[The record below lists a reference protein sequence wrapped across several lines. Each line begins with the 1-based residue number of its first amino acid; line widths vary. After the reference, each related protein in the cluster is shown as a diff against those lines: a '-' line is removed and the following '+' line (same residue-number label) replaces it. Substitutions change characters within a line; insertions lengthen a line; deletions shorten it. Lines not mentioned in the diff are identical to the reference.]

1 MKGNARAMGPLRL
14 SMNRAVLAPFLGA
27 MLLSNIGRTA
37 YFVSVTWIV
46 LTRNDSVRQ
55 VAVLLLMGAV
65 AQFFSSGISGYL
77 ADLIDRRRL
86 SMGLDIVRALV
97 SLATGIAVTT
107 TADIWPLFL
116 SIALFSMADRG
127 YLTSMQS
134 IVPSLVAPKC
144 AVRVNAASYMMM
156 QSGSFMGALLAG
168 AFMHHLPHNALYT
181 ATATIFLL
189 SAMAIRKL
197 RLPRVRSGAA
207 GGVSGFG
214 LKHILAIRHLTD
226 NRLVFPTFYYCL
238 SFSVGVLMNV
248 VMSSYVAND
257 LKGDAALFGRTE
269 SAWALG
275 SAMVCVFLLVGFA
288 NGVLKHE
295 LVTPLFVS
303 GLTLVCLGLIP
314 DPRLTLIAAFILGA
328 SCNLGRVF
336 IDARIQ
342 QTVDL
347 GSTGR
352 ARGAIHMLST
362 GAGLAV
368 YALTGLF
375 GDTLS
380 ASFLFA
386 AFGLLV
392 ILAAGGGMFFQNSRA
407 HPGPTIGDKSHE

>member
-1 MKGNARAMGPLRL
+1 MGSVRL
-14 SMNRAVLAPFLGA
+14 SMKRAVLAPFMSA

-37 YFVSVTWIV
+37 YFVSLTWIV
-46 LTRNDSVRQ
+46 LTRTDNVRQ
-55 VAVLLLMGAV
+55 VAALLLVGAV

-86 SMGLDIVRALV
+86 SMGFDVVRALI
-97 SLATGIAVTT
+97 SLATGIAITT

-168 AFMHHLPHNALYT
+168 AFLHQLPHNALYT
-181 ATATIFLL
+181 ATATIFLV
-189 SAMAIRKL
+189 SATAIGRL
-197 RLPRVRSGAA
+197 RLPHARSGAA
-207 GGVSGFG
+207 GGVSRFR
-214 LKHILAIRHLTD
+214 LEHILALRHLTD
-226 NRLVFPTFYYCL
+226 NRLVFPAFYYSL

-275 SAMVCVFLLVGFA
+275 SAMVCVFLLVRFA
-288 NGVLKHE
+288 TGVPKCE

-303 GLTLVCLGLIP
+303 GLMLVSLGLIP
-314 DPRLTLIAAFILGA
+314 DPRLTLIAALILGA

-336 IDARIQ
+336 IDARVQ
-342 QTVDL
+342 QTVDV

-368 YALTGLF
+368 YASIALF
-375 GDTLS
+375 GDALS
-380 ASFLFA
+380 ASILFT

-392 ILAAGGGMFFQNSRA
+392 VFAAGGGMFLQNSLAASGADCRRQK
-407 HPGPTIGDKSHE
+407 P

>member
-1 MKGNARAMGPLRL
+1 MKGNAPLGPVRL
-14 SMNRAVLAPFLGA
+14 SVNRAVLAPFMGA

-46 LTRNDSVRQ
+46 LTRTDSVRQ
-55 VAVLLLMGAV
+55 VAAMLLAGAV

-86 SMGLDIVRALV
+86 SMGFDFVRALV
-97 SLATGIAVTT
+97 SVATGIATTT
-107 TADIWPLFL
+107 TAEIWPFFI

-134 IVPSLVAPKC
+134 IVPSLVAPEC

-168 AFMHHLPHNALYT
+168 AFLHHLPNNALYT
-181 ATATIFLL
+181 ATATIFLV
-189 SAMAIRKL
+189 SAMAIRSL
-197 RLPRVRSGAA
+197 RLSLARSGAA
-207 GGVSGFG
+207 GGVIGFR

-226 NRLVFPTFYYCL
+226 NRLVFPAFYYSL
-238 SFSVGVLMNV
+238 SFAVGVLMNV
-248 VMSSYVAND
+248 AMSSYVANE
-257 LKGDAALFGRTE
+257 LKGNAALFGWAE

-275 SAMVCVFLLVGFA
+275 SAMVCVFLLFGFA
-288 NGVLKHE
+288 SGVPKHG
-295 LVTPLFVS
+295 LVAPLFVS
-303 GLTLVCLGLIP
+303 GLALVSLGLIP
-314 DPRLTLIAAFILGA
+314 DPRLTLIATLILGA

-336 IDARIQ
+336 IDARVQ
-342 QTVDL
+342 QTVNL

-352 ARGAIHMLST
+352 TRGAIHMLST

-368 YALTGLF
+368 YALVALL
-375 GDTLS
+375 GDALS

-386 AFGLLV
+386 GSGVLV
-392 ILAAGGGMFFQNSRA
+392 VLAASGGMFLQNSRA
-407 HPGPTIGDKSHE
+407 ASEADCRRQKS